1 MNPAC
6 SKVLG
11 PAKIFQFEDIGNEN
25 RFMWALFAVTANG
38 LISKN
43 ETLVSLISN
52 MNWSARWELLTK
64 LIKRSNSTREH
75 DAVPRQSSVR
85 YVPTKVIR
93 DGISVFGEHV
103 LYP

>member
-1 MNPAC
+1 VRYATEYVTKLLHRAVTFPDLNSAC

-52 MNWSARWELLTK
+52 MNWSARLELLTK
-64 LIKRSNSTREH
+64 LIKRSN
-75 DAVPRQSSVR
+75 
-85 YVPTKVIR
+85 
-93 DGISVFGEHV
+93 
-103 LYP
+103 

>member
-1 MNPAC
+1 MEI
-6 SKVLG
+6 K
-11 PAKIFQFEDIGNEN
+11 
-25 RFMWALFAVTANG
+25 
-38 LISKN
+38 
-43 ETLVSLISN
+43 
-52 MNWSARWELLTK
+52 LLTK

-93 DGISVFGEHV
+93 DGISVFEEHV